1 MTALAAAVAVSVA
14 PRLRSLAIAAA
25 LLCAAAA
32 PLHAQPSPAATP
44 EASASSPAVHTQ
56 GEFRSRSQEDGGRS
70 TFAHIKIA
78 PGWKIPFTT
87 MRYRVRDARLLDG
100 LKPGTRV
107 EFRAERVDG
116 ENVLLAIRPQN
127 ALAR

>member
-1 MTALAAAVAVSVA
+1 M
-14 PRLRSLAIAAA
+14 
-25 LLCAAAA
+25 
-32 PLHAQPSPAATP
+32 P

-56 GEFRSRSQEDGGRS
+56 GEFRSLSQEDGGRS

-116 ENVLLAIRPQN
+116 ENVLLAIRPLN
-127 ALAR
+127 ALAQ